1 MEHTPHL
8 KFWCICILAPTPP
21 PQDLGNATSSVEL
34 ERKVRGRA
42 GQGRGFTRSLL
53 SDAFEV
59 AGRRVRL
66 FLAAQ
71 SRPPALRLTI
81 RYVWLLG

>member
-42 GQGRGFTRSLL
+42 GQGRVSRGASSLTL
-53 SDAFEV
+53 LRWLDVGLGYSW
-59 AGRRVRL
+59 RRR
-66 FLAAQ
+66 AAHQ
-71 SRPPALRLTI
+71 H
-81 RYVWLLG
+81 